1 MSAAA
6 EAVEDADDTDAELG
20 AEGVPLDGDDAGD
33 VYVTVCEEVKDTVPA
48 TLRAEAG
55 DGAEASEH
63 ATAVEAG
70 DWVEFIAAAD
80 AEEDAAREE
89 VPPAEERRA
98 AIKATAAPLR
108 RPPEEGFQCGTATRL
123 QHTCNTLAHSACTA
137 CIEHEQHAL
146 LRRPQAA
153 GGFHLE
159 VVGAM
164 WSRGAW
170 DSGVCEDRLWC
181 FLHARLWHQPCAARC
196 GRAGGPALPGLC
208 ASRQMWGGAGAL
220 WRPNSAETTSAPC
233 CQRLQ

>member
-108 RPPEEGFQCGTATRL
+108 RPPEEGFQCGTACA
-123 QHTCNTLAHSACTA
+123 CNTLATHLHTV
-137 CIEHEQHAL
+137 HAL
-146 LRRPQAA
+146 HALSTSSTHRSDVRRRPVVSTWKSWGPCGA
-153 GGFHLE
+153 GG
-159 VVGAM
+159 
-164 WSRGAW
+164 
-170 DSGVCEDRLWC
+170 
-181 FLHARLWHQPCAARC
+181 
-196 GRAGGPALPGLC
+196 GGGFGCL
-208 ASRQMWGGAGAL
+208 
-220 WRPNSAETTSAPC
+220 
-233 CQRLQ
+233 